1 MARKR
6 KIHEITVNSR
16 CRVRVMRDVD
26 WNQYIVQQL
35 VNGKTI
41 GGKDGGSFEP
51 TRESAMSTAKLMVGE
66 LQQRVAAC
74 RDPLAGAKKR
84 R

>member
-6 KIHEITVNSR
+6 KIHQITVNSR

-26 WNQYIVQQL
+26 WGQYIVQQI
-35 VNGKTI
+35 VDGKPI
-41 GGKDGGSFEP
+41 DGKDGGYFE
-51 TRESAMSTAKLMVGE
+51 RDRAGAMGTAKAMASE
-66 LQQRVAAC
+66 LQAKVPAC

>member
-41 GGKDGGSFEP
+41 GGKDGGSFEWN
-51 TRESAMSTAKLMVGE
+51 RESAMSTAKLMVGE